1 MPVRKG
7 SAEWRGGLKGGAG
20 DVTVGDGVWSSQY
33 NFSSRFEEGA
43 GTNPEELVGAAH
55 ASCFSMAFSAM
66 LEGAGYTPDYVRST
80 AKVHVVPDGG
90 GFTIKTIEL
99 ETEGKVPGIDNE
111 KFQAVA
117 LEAKAGCPVSRALAG
132 VEISLTAKLAE

>member
-1 MPVRKG
+1 MPVRTG

-20 DVTVGDGVWSSQY
+20 DVTVGTDVWTSQY
-33 NFSSRFEEGA
+33 NFSSRFEEGT

-55 ASCFSMAFSAM
+55 AACFSMAFSAM
-66 LEGAGYTPDYVRST
+66 LEGAGFSPESVRTT

-90 GFTIKTIEL
+90 GFTIKTIDL
-99 ETEGKVPGIDNE
+99 ETEGKVPGIDND

-117 LEAKAGCPVSRALAG
+117 QEAKAGCPVSRLFAGAEINLNARLAQ
-132 VEISLTAKLAE
+132 